1 MSSSPPPLARDHA
14 QRFATRDIGY
24 LDAPVSGGV
33 VGARAGTLAIMAGG
47 SAADFARAKPIFEA
61 LGRPTLVGPP
71 AAANSPNAATR
82 RLSPSPSARLPRRC
96 CSPRRAAPI
105 PSRCA
110 KRCMGGFADSR
121 ILQLH
126 GKRMIERD
134 FLPGGRARVQ
144 LKDQDTILAAAKAA
158 KLQLPLSE
166 CVTALY
172 RDLVNQGGSELDQ
185 NALLLQLERINAPAR
200 LGQAADKFPHVNR
213 SSANAITILPQHG
226 PNFFS
231 CSQATINRRREEQMQ
246 YRCYFLARAASSSA
260 PIRSCRRAIA
270 MRLLQRGDF
279 SRSAPMLGAMNCS
292 KAPALSQRRSFR
304 ASRVPDWGRRA
315 PLKRG
320 RSQLRFPSD

>member
-1 MSSSPPPLARDHA
+1 MSERIAFLGIGLMGAPMAERLLAASQDVALWNRTRAKAEAIAGARVAATPAEAAAGADVLITMLETGPVVEAVLFGDPSTGDGGAAAPLKRGTLVIDMSSSPPPLARDHA
-14 QRFATRDIGY
+14 QRFAARGIGY

-47 SAADFARAKPIFEA
+47 SAADFARAKPIFEL
-61 LGRPTLVGPP
+61 LGHPTLVGPP
-71 AAANSPNAATR
+71 GSGQLAKCCNQAIVAITIGAVAEALLLAAASGADPAAVR
-82 RLSPSPSARLPRRC
+82 EALL
-96 CSPRRAAPI
+96 
-105 PSRCA
+105 
-110 KRCMGGFADSR
+110 GGFADSR

-200 LGQAADKFPHVNR
+200 LGQIADKIP
-213 SSANAITILPQHG
+213 
-226 PNFFS
+226 
-231 CSQATINRRREEQMQ
+231 
-246 YRCYFLARAASSSA
+246 
-260 PIRSCRRAIA
+260 
-270 MRLLQRGDF
+270 
-279 SRSAPMLGAMNCS
+279 PM
-292 KAPALSQRRSFR
+292 
-304 ASRVPDWGRRA
+304 
-315 PLKRG
+315 
-320 RSQLRFPSD
+320 